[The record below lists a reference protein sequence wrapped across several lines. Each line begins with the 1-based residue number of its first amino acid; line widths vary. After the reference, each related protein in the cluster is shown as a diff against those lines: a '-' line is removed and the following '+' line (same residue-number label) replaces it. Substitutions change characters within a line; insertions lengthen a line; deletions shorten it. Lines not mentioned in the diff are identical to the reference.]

1 MSQANRPRRVIQTVV
16 VNVPN
21 GSNIFSNLVGICCL
35 KLRQLRVPLDFKE
48 DFLPGGRQN
57 LQIQRRR
64 RERREI
70 EADFF
75 SIYRSDRATGV
86 SKGGTDLD
94 VDSWRTRILLFGY
107 RPLGLLILRHDAKGY
122 QRMWTSLNIKRLLP
136 RRR

>member
-70 EADFF
+70 EADFLAF
-75 SIYRSDRATGV
+75 IGQIVPLACRKEGRTLMLIVGALGSSCL
-86 SKGGTDLD
+86 GTDPWVCSFSD
-94 VDSWRTRILLFGY
+94 MMRKVISGCGRV
-107 RPLGLLILRHDAKGY
+107 
-122 QRMWTSLNIKRLLP
+122 
-136 RRR
+136 